1 MNRPDR
7 QDGTLVLTRRAGEGI
22 QIGAEISVHIIEIR
36 GGSVR
41 VAITAPRSVN
51 IVRDD
56 AVNTQPKEGKK

>member
-1 MNRPDR
+1 MNKPDR

-56 AVNTQPKEGKK
+56 AVNTTPKEGKQ

>member
-56 AVNTQPKEGKK
+56 AVNTQPKGDK